1 MGQAGTLRKAAISL
15 AYIALHEFAKRRL
28 IDEMDDEFELAS
40 QLMFFTLA
48 VPREEHET
56 HR

>member
-28 IDEMDDEFELAS
+28 IDEMDDGSLN
-40 QLMFFTLA
+40 
-48 VPREEHET
+48 
-56 HR
+56 